1 MKKLL
6 WKPSKISWQIHVVIA
21 ICAAIGL
28 IFIEVLKINVKQPYY
43 KEKIRAA
50 QFMKSG
56 MDILKKHRVRHFGPI
71 DKKIDPTQSGLIGI
85 LSSPITSKEGDFN
98 AKLTTIN
105 PNWAAVTV
113 HLLKRANV
121 KAGNTVAISFSGSF
135 PVINIAVLSA
145 AKAMNLNTIIISSVS
160 ASTWGANIPEFTWLD
175 MERELNTKG
184 LFFYRTKAASLGG
197 VKDSGIGMSKSGKA
211 LIREIIRRH
220 GISLLDFDNIK
231 DDIEGR
237 MEIYRN
243 SAGENPIAAY
253 INVGGGITAFG
264 SLIGKRMYRAGLNQ
278 RPPYNAI
285 QIDSVMSRF
294 ARERVPIIYMTQI
307 KKLAKKY
314 GLPIAPDKMPKVGVG
329 KIYSQPEYN
338 KVLVLLTLIILLML
352 LYFFIRMG
360 FGYRIFATA
369 KREAKYT
376 PPEPMV

>member
-21 ICAAIGL
+21 ICAIIGL
-28 IFIEVLKINVKQPYY
+28 LLVEVLKINVKQPYY
-43 KEKIRAA
+43 KDKIRAA
-50 QFMKSG
+50 KFMQSG
-56 MDILKKHRVRHFGPI
+56 MDILKKYRIKHFGPI

-85 LSSPITSKEGDFN
+85 LSSPITSKEGDFDS
-98 AKLTTIN
+98 KLTTIN
-105 PNWAAVTV
+105 PNWAAVMV

-121 KAGNTVAISFSGSF
+121 KSGNTVAISFSGSF

-145 AKAMNLNTIIISSVS
+145 AKAMNLDTIIISSVS

-175 MERELNTKG
+175 MERELNIKG

-197 VKDSGIGMSKSGKA
+197 VKDSAIGMSKSGKV
-211 LIREIIRRH
+211 LLKNIIRRH

-231 DDIEGR
+231 DDIENR
-237 MEIYRN
+237 MEIYKN

-264 SLIGKRMYRAGLNQ
+264 SLVGKKMYRAGLNQ
-278 RPPYNAI
+278 RPSYDAI

-294 ARERVPIIYMTQI
+294 ARERIPIIYMTQI

-314 GLPIAPDKMPKVGVG
+314 GLPIAPDKTPKVGVG

-338 KVLVLLTLIILLML
+338 RVHVSLTLIALLILLYL
-352 LYFFIRMG
+352 FIRMG

>member
-6 WKPSKISWQIHVVIA
+6 WRPSKVSWQIHVVIA
-21 ICAAIGL
+21 ICAVIGL
-28 IFIEVLKINVKQPYY
+28 IFVEVLKTNVKQPYY
-43 KEKIRAA
+43 KDKIRAA

-56 MDILKKHRVRHFGPI
+56 MDILKKYRVKHFGPI
-71 DKKIDPTQSGLIGI
+71 DKKIDPAQSGLIGI
-85 LSSPITSKEGDFN
+85 LSSPITSKEGDFD

-105 PNWAAVTV
+105 PNWAAVMV

-121 KAGNTVAISFSGSF
+121 KSGNTVAVSFSGSF

-145 AKAMNLNTIIISSVS
+145 AKAMNLNAIIISSVS

-184 LFFYRTKAASLGG
+184 LFFHRTKAASLGG
-197 VKDSGIGMSKSGKA
+197 VKDSGIGMTKAGKV
-211 LIREIIRRH
+211 LIKEIIRRH

-231 DDIEGR
+231 DDIESR

-314 GLPIAPDKMPKVGVG
+314 GLPVTPTKMPKVGVG

-338 KVLVLLTLIILLML
+338 RVLVLLTLIILLVL
-352 LYFFIRMG
+352 LYLFIRMG

-369 KREAKYT
+369 KRETKYT